1 MLSNTL
7 PFRNDR
13 CFFAIAKVDAVIQS
27 IKLIFLMFE
36 LTKSIEMNIQ
46 QLEYIAAVDNV
57 RHFAKAA
64 EGCHVTQPTL
74 SMMIQKLEEELD
86 CKIFDR
92 SRQPVVPT
100 EIGEVVIGQAR
111 KILNEVERLQELI
124 KERHAA
130 LNGKLTIGIIPTLA
144 PYLVPYFLKSF
155 VEKYPSVE
163 FSVTEHLTQTLLEKI
178 KTGAIDAAIMAGPLP
193 DKSLEVQALFQEAFF
208 LYTSDPRQKDG
219 LLADDLNA
227 EDLWLLQEG
236 HCLRTS
242 IRKLCDQERDCGK
255 QFRYEAGSLETL
267 KRLVEMKMGYTILP
281 ELAAMTLPENNRYML
296 RRFASPAPA
305 REILMVTQQDY
316 VKRRLIQ
323 VLKDEILANLP
334 PKLLEERAL
343 KKV

>member
-1 MLSNTL
+1 
-7 PFRNDR
+7 
-13 CFFAIAKVDAVIQS
+13 
-27 IKLIFLMFE
+27 
-36 LTKSIEMNIQ
+36 MNIQ
-46 QLEYIAAVDNV
+46 QLEYIAAVDNF

-100 EIGEVVIGQAR
+100 EIGETVIRQAR
-111 KILNEVERLQELI
+111 KILNEVGRLQELV

-130 LNGKLTIGIIPTLA
+130 LNGKLCVGIIPTLA
-144 PYLVPYFLKSF
+144 PYLVPYFLEAF
-155 VEKYPSVE
+155 VQKYPSVE
-163 FSVTEHLTQTLLEKI
+163 FTVTEHLTQTLLEKL
-178 KTGAIDAAIMAGPLP
+178 KTGAVDAAIMAGPLP
-193 DKSLEVQALFQEAFF
+193 DKSLEGQPLFYEAFF
-208 LYTSDPRQKDG
+208 VYTSDPTQKEG

-267 KRLVEMKMGYTILP
+267 KRLVEMKLGYTILP
-281 ELAAMTLPENNRYML
+281 ELAAMTLPEDHRYML
-296 RRFASPAPA
+296 RSFAPPAPA
-305 REILMVTQQDY
+305 REILLVTQLDY

-323 VLKDEILANLP
+323 ALKDEILACLP
-334 PKLLEERAL
+334 KEILEKKAL
-343 KKV
+343 KVV